1 MNAQRPIHHRLII
14 VVITL
19 LLIFGMTGSAPGSFG
34 AAAQAQSFI
43 VQGQNTEAVSRL
55 VVQHG
60 GQVTSRLNIINGVAA
75 QLTEASKATLLAD
88 SNITAITPNHIVETA
103 GGVPSTD
110 YPDVIGADL
119 SWDVGA
125 RGSGITVAIIDT
137 GLTWHPGLL
146 KTIDKKA
153 KNRIVAWKD
162 FVDGSR
168 LPIDPNGHGSHIAG
182 IIANAEK
189 GGDKEWNG
197 VAPGVNLV
205 GVRVLNAKGV
215 GTYEKV
221 IKGVEWVIMNKD
233 HYNIRVLNLS
243 LLAHVQSPY
252 FADPLN
258 QAVTAAW
265 ARGIVVVAA
274 AGNSGPAPMSI
285 NVPGNNPYIITVG
298 AFTDAYTP
306 GDWSDDSITS
316 FSAAGPTLDGFVKP
330 DLVAPG
336 AHMVSTM
343 FPTSTIAREHSA
355 NRTAAMYFEMAGTS
369 QAAAVVSGVAA
380 LVLSEHPNLTPNEVK
395 YRLTQTALPWVN
407 EDGTDAPYS
416 MWQQGAGRVN
426 AFDAVT
432 ADISGSANQGLDIT
446 ADLKGQQHFEGY
458 SYYDPETGTYRL
470 RDGLSDPM
478 GNYGNWAG
486 GFGVWSG
493 QFGVWSGGMGVWSGA
508 LGVWSGGMGVWS
520 GSMGVWSG
528 GMGVWSGGMGVWSG
542 GFGVWS
548 GGYDAW
554 TGSEPWAGTPF
565 SSAAFVED
573 FLDAK
578 PPKISSPSSI
588 GQWVEE

>member
-1 MNAQRPIHHRLII
+1 MTAQTPMHRRII
-14 VVITL
+14 AVVIAL
-19 LLIFGMTGSAPGSFG
+19 LLIFGVTGSAASS
-34 AAAQAQSFI
+34 AQAQSFI
-43 VQGQNTEAVSRL
+43 VQGQNTEAV
-55 VVQHG
+55 VQQVIQHG
-60 GQVTSRLNIINGVAA
+60 GQVTSRLDIINGVAA
-75 QLTEASKATLLAD
+75 DLTAASKAALLAD
-88 SNITAITPNHIVETA
+88 PSITAITPNHIVEAA
-103 GGVPSTD
+103 GGVPNTD
-110 YPDVIGADL
+110 YPDVTGADL
-119 SWDVGA
+119 SWNAGA

-146 KTIDKKA
+146 HTIDNKA
-153 KNRIVAWKD
+153 KNRVLAWKD
-162 FVDGSR
+162 FVDGTHM
-168 LPIDPNGHGSHIAG
+168 PVDPNGHGTHIAG
-182 IIANAEK
+182 IIANADK
-189 GGDKEWNG
+189 GKDREWNG

-205 GVRVLNAKGV
+205 GVRVLDSKGQ

-221 IKGVEWVIMNKD
+221 IKGVQWVVANKD
-233 HYNIRVLNLS
+233 RYKIRVLNLS

-258 QAVTAAW
+258 QAVSAAW

-306 GDWSDDSITS
+306 GDWGDDSITP

-343 FPTSTIAREHSA
+343 LPSSRIAREHTA
-355 NRTAAMYFEMAGTS
+355 NRVSGTYFEMAGTS

-380 LVLSEHPNLTPNEVK
+380 LVLSRHPELTPDEVK
-395 YRLTQTALPWVN
+395 YRLTQTALAWVN
-407 EDGTDAPYS
+407 EDGSDATYS

-426 AFDAVT
+426 AYDAVT
-432 ADISGSANQGLDIT
+432 ADISGAANQGLDIQSDLAGT
-446 ADLKGQQHFEGY
+446 AHFEGY
-458 SYYDPETGTYRL
+458 SYYDPETQTYRL

-478 GNYGNWAG
+478 GQYGNWAG

-493 QFGVWSGGMGVWSGA
+493 KFGVWSGGMGVWSGA

-548 GGYDAW
+548 GGVDAW

-565 SSAAFVED
+565 SSASFVED
-573 FLDAK
+573 FLAGK
-578 PPKISSPSSI
+578 SPSLSSGSSI